1 MRGRDGHLRHEGK
14 AASAIFH
21 VGHMMV
27 DSALYQAQR
36 LADADTSAFETS
48 TFRAANT
55 GGGKRYGV
63 VTLHRPSNVDSAG
76 MMARIGGALTDI
88 AAELP
93 LIFPVHPRTRGNL
106 EKCGIDLGP
115 AYSLARK
122 RLLLVI
128 AAEAAIHR
136 RRTGLP
142 RSRQ

>member
-106 EKCGIDLGP
+106 EKFGIDLGP
-115 AYSLARK
+115 GLFLSL
-122 RLLLVI
+122 
-128 AAEAAIHR
+128 IHIF
-136 RRTGLP
+136 TTTK
-142 RSRQ
+142 